1 MSSVGGLTRKYWRL
15 IVFILGLIF
24 VFCLIW
30 ALRNVLMP
38 FIVGFILAYLLLP
51 IIRWVERHL
60 VGASGKPRLKQVK
73 RISIIVVVYLLA
85 LVVIGGV
92 IFYIV
97 TVVGKTFGTLTLDTS
112 KIIPNGLAAIANWL
126 KSIPLLSK
134 PSIQTNIDSYVTKAE
149 AALPNV
155 LNDFLTRSVKV
166 VQSSTSMILGF
177 IIMPIFVF
185 LILNDWDSLR
195 DKFYAGLPQWS
206 RTHTESIFSILQNSV
221 VRYIR
226 AKLIMGLIVGI
237 FVYALLTIL
246 RIDFAFP
253 LAIFA
258 AVMDLVPT
266 IGPLLGAGLAVLVT
280 LATDPGKF
288 IWVGLGYFIIQ
299 FLASNL
305 IGLKIQG
312 SQMKIH
318 PAFIIMLTVLGA
330 YFAGILGFIIVLPLT
345 MTILGIFKYLRDST
359 REGGFS

>member
-1 MSSVGGLTRKYWRL
+1 
-15 IVFILGLIF
+15 
-24 VFCLIW
+24 
-30 ALRNVLMP
+30 MP

-51 IIRWVERHL
+51 VIRWFEKHL
-60 VGASGKPRLKQVK
+60 VGASGKPRLKQLK
-73 RISIIVVVYLLA
+73 RIFIIVVVYLLA
-85 LVVIGGV
+85 LLVIGGV
-92 IFYIV
+92 IFYVV

-195 DKFYAGLPQWS
+195 DKFYAGLPQWA
-206 RTHTESIFSILQNSV
+206 RTHTESVFSVLQNTV
-221 VRYIR
+221 VRYLR

-237 FVYALLTIL
+237 CVYVLLMIL
-246 RIDFAFP
+246 RIDFALP

-258 AVMDLVPT
+258 AIMDLVPT
-266 IGPLLGAGLAVLVT
+266 IGPLLGGGLAVLVA
-280 LATDPGKF
+280 LATAPEKF
-288 IWVGLGYFIIQ
+288 IWVGLGYLIIQ
-299 FLASNL
+299 LLVSNL
-305 IGLKIQG
+305 LGLKIQG

-330 YFAGILGFIIVLPLT
+330 YFAGILGFIIRPS
-345 MTILGIFKYLRDST
+345 RS
-359 REGGFS
+359 R